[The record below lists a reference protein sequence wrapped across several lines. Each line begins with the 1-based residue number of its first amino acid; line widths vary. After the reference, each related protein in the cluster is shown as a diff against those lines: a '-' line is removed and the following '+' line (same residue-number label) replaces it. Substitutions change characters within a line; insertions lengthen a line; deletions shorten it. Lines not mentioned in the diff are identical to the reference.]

1 MMTTERQILQQWATL
16 DVDTIDFEALERR
29 LNHELAEHFADL
41 SALESEREIIGNPR
55 TLGATVM
62 NVVWEQFLNQIAVTA
77 GKDFIR
83 ENRGLTLDLSDDA
96 HIQTTDNFA
105 KGKVASHNSKIDYQQ
120 RFDDWQSNFQRDNT
134 GNVMMHQTRSGR
146 KEATLV
152 PGARAPFDK
161 GRPKGSAEHG
171 TDMDHTVSAGENIRD
186 AASNAHLTKGEQI
199 AFLNSEAN
207 LNEMD
212 AAQNRS
218 KGDKT
223 MTEWLDNPNKK
234 GQKPHEIFEISEEQ
248 DRMYRE
254 KDAEARAA
262 YEQQKSEGEQRSKVV
277 GSASQKEELFRIG
290 GKALRAVLMSM
301 LAALV
306 KDIIRKLIKWFSSGK
321 RVLST
326 FIDSIKA
333 AVNEFIQNLK
343 QHLKNAGDVFLTTL
357 ATALIGPIVGVI
369 KKAWIFLKQGY
380 NSVKEAIDFLTD
392 PKMPICLLVINCW
405 KLAKSLLLVSQPAA
419 QLCLVRQ

>member
-1 MMTTERQILQQWATL
+1 
-16 DVDTIDFEALERR
+16 
-29 LNHELAEHFADL
+29 
-41 SALESEREIIGNPR
+41 
-55 TLGATVM
+55 
-62 NVVWEQFLNQIAVTA
+62 
-77 GKDFIR
+77 
-83 ENRGLTLDLSDDA
+83 
-96 HIQTTDNFA
+96 
-105 KGKVASHNSKIDYQQ
+105 
-120 RFDDWQSNFQRDNT
+120 
-134 GNVMMHQTRSGR
+134 
-146 KEATLV
+146 
-152 PGARAPFDK
+152 
-161 GRPKGSAEHG
+161 
-171 TDMDHTVSAGENIRD
+171 
-186 AASNAHLTKGEQI
+186 
-199 AFLNSEAN
+199 
-207 LNEMD
+207 
-212 AAQNRS
+212 
-218 KGDKT
+218 

-343 QHLKNAGDVFLTTL
+343 QHLKNAGDAFLTTL

-369 KKAWIFLKQGY
+369 MKAWIFLKQGN
-380 NSVKEAIDFLTD
+380 NSVKEAIDFLTA
-392 PKMPICLLVINCW
+392 PQNAGMPFSDQLLEVGTIIIAGVTAGGAIVLGEAIANSLRSIGLVVEIPLLGGLAELLGIFFGAVISGIIGALALDLIDRMIAKQLKDENAI
-405 KLAKSLLLVSQPAA
+405 KIFDRKSAILATQSAVVQTATANSLVVKNAAAKSIINRHNEAGKEAKNIVDEIDRTTADVDNINDVIKKLLSKK
-419 QLCLVRQ
+419 